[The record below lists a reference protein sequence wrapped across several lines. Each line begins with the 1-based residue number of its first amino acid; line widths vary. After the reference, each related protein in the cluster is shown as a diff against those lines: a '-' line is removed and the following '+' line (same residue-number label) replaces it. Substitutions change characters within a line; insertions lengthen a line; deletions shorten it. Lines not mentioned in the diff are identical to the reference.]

1 VTKRNSPIYVKQR
14 GRLVPA
20 GGFDAERFDG
30 FPDGTEFDLIAR
42 TRRSGRQNATY
53 WLALH
58 RIVEATGRWPNAE
71 TLHDALRRDLG
82 YIHVQRDLAGEPYLA
97 VDSTA
102 FDAMN
107 TDEFSAY
114 FEQAMA
120 RLAEITG
127 IDVLAFLD
135 ERRAA

>member
-1 VTKRNSPIYVKQR
+1 MKRNPPIFTKQR

-20 GGFDAERFDG
+20 GAFDAERFDG
-30 FPDGTEFDLIAR
+30 FPDGTEFDLISR
-42 TRRSGRQNATY
+42 TRRSNRQQNAY
-53 WLALH
+53 WLTLH
-58 RIVEATGRWPNAE
+58 RIVEATDRWPDAE
-71 TLHDALRRDLG
+71 HLHDALRRDLG

-102 FDAMN
+102 FDAM
-107 TDEFSAY
+107 SAEAFGVF

-120 RLAEITG
+120 RLA
-127 IDVLAFLD
+127 DVTQCDPLAFLD

>member
-1 VTKRNSPIYVKQR
+1 MTRLGMIFEKRR

-20 GGFDAERFDG
+20 GALDAEDFDVMPEG
-30 FPDGTEFDLIAR
+30 AQFELKSL
-42 TRRSGRQNATY
+42 TRRSLPQAHLY
-53 WLALH
+53 WQVLEN
-58 RIVEATGRWPNAE
+58 VVQATGRWP
-71 TLHDALRRDLG
+71 TRYHLHDALRRDLG

-102 FDAMN
+102 FDAM
-107 TDEFSAY
+107 SAEAFGVF

-120 RLAEITG
+120 RLA
-127 IDVLAFLD
+127 DVTQCDPLAFLD